1 MLYEGEVVGDNVA
14 EPPVGH
20 GSRKV
25 LLSVV
30 TLAVLLVAGA
40 VTTFGT
46 PTLTDRFTHA
56 AGTQAATSKGT
67 STPGPSRSAGLTGAK
82 PGRTAAL
89 RAASVNGTQVPSASS
104 SAKSGG
110 GKTASK
116 NSTISKPSPTPDST
130 PTYPRARA
138 SSRPPVFTSSS
149 SDPPTST
156 SPSPS
161 PTTTSPAAPA
171 PPVTANS

>member
-1 MLYEGEVVGDNVA
+1 MLYEGEVAGDNAA
-14 EPPVGH
+14 EPPVWH
-20 GSRKV
+20 RSRKV

-30 TLAVLLVAGA
+30 TLAVLLMAGA
-40 VTTFGT
+40 VTTLGT
-46 PTLTDRFTHA
+46 PPLTDLFTHSG
-56 AGTQAATSKGT
+56 GTQAAKSKRT
-67 STPGPSRSAGLTGAK
+67 STPGPSQSAGLTGAK
-82 PGRTAAL
+82 PGAAAAP
-89 RAASVNGTQVPSASS
+89 RAASASGTQAPSASF

-116 NSTISKPSPTPDST
+116 NSTTSKPSPTPDNT

-138 SSRPPVFTSSS
+138 SSRPPVFTSPS

-161 PTTTSPAAPA
+161 PTTTSRAASA